1 MKLTM
6 RLDLGD
12 GEFTVT
18 TNLYTIVVWER
29 KYKRKIS
36 QIAEGL
42 GIEDLSFLA
51 YEACKQNSV
60 LVPAMLDDFIK
71 KLVTLEIVESEPT
84 NPTEAA
90 HTDIL

>member
-18 TNLYTIVVWER
+18 TNLYTVVMWER

-51 YEACKQNSV
+51 HEACKQNSV

-71 KLVTLEIVESEPT
+71 KLVTLEIVEAEQE

-90 HTDIL
+90 HTDTL